1 MLVEAVAVLW
11 LVGAVGTVSVDQAGL
26 RIGEVAMPNLGRA
39 FGKGEAFNLA
49 TAGRVEKTQLYAF
62 GVG

>member
-1 MLVEAVAVLW
+1 
-11 LVGAVGTVSVDQAGL
+11 
-26 RIGEVAMPNLGRA
+26 MPNLGRA